1 MNEGCTRSSR
11 ILRLP
16 LILVLTQLCLVSAAR
31 AQAAQGLAA
40 NAPPP
45 SQSADPAS
53 QAADASASSPA
64 DASSAS
70 PGLSPSADSFQYAPG
85 QSAGPIA
92 PPAAGANE
100 VLPSGASAAPP
111 LSLPYST
118 VEPIQGVDRNT
129 FDPFSGQYLGTGANE
144 GVGAHMGHLTGSASF
159 GGLGTGAY
167 YAPFL
172 RRAPAPT
179 DADLKLGPLYLYLY
193 RLQADFLYTD
203 NVNLTTNNR
212 RSAEYAIITLNMEI
226 IAQLTDDLQIAVY
239 GSVIYLPLQN
249 ILAATESSTLEGGLG
264 FLLGALPVLT
274 AQVAYDTQVGD
285 WPVRFADEFQTTTG
299 HYSDS
304 TRDEFGL
311 FQGSDL
317 QSGGNPNTFRSNE
330 AGLRNANG
338 SGSYEQQDY
347 FSYYENTVSATTTG
361 QLPNDASVYA
371 RAYRSDL
378 WYNQG
383 SRGLP
388 TSRDDFYVQVAS
400 TKPEWRFEPYASY
413 EVSHSSEIP
422 GVFQIA
428 HIGLQGPITDQL
440 YMNASAGYFWN
451 NQGQQDSLYLF
462 ELRHEA
468 GPNTTEYLEI
478 ARGLSYF
485 DDEVITTEYYL
496 LSQVLGATRGGVAF
510 ADHSDF
516 QELVNDGYA
525 NRSQEDVG
533 ARLTWNIG
541 PLTTLNLT
549 GVYTHQDFDD
559 DLTTDTWTGRV
570 TLSRIVSDSIFF
582 QAFYQFQHYNANQPD
597 RKYEENLVFLS
608 LVKYFH

>member
-16 LILVLTQLCLVSAAR
+16 LLLVLTQLCLVSAAR
-31 AQAAQGLAA
+31 AQAAQDIAA
-40 NAPPP
+40 SAPPP

-53 QAADASASSPA
+53 QAADASASSSTP
-64 DASSAS
+64 ASSATS
-70 PGLSPSADSFQYAPG
+70 GASPSPDSFQYAPAE
-85 QSAGPIA
+85 SAGPIA

-129 FDPFSGQYLGTGANE
+129 LDPFGAHYIGPSASE
-144 GVGAHMGHLTGSASF
+144 GVGAHVGNAQANVSL
-159 GGLGTGAY
+159 GGLGGGAY
-167 YAPFL
+167 YTPFL
-172 RRAPAPT
+172 RRGAAPT

-212 RSAEYAIITLNMEI
+212 RTAEYAIITLNMEI
-226 IAQLTDDLQIAVY
+226 IAQLSEDLQFAVY
-239 GSVIYLPLQN
+239 GSIIYLPLQN

-264 FLLGALPVLT
+264 FLLGALPVLN
-274 AQVAYDTQVGD
+274 AQASYGTEIGGWAVT
-285 WPVRFADEFQTTTG
+285 FADQFQTATG

-304 TRDEFGL
+304 TRDQFGL
-311 FQGSDL
+311 FQNSVLQNSD
-317 QSGGNPNTFRSNE
+317 NPNTFRSNE
-330 AGLRNANG
+330 AGLRNANS
-338 SGSYEQQDY
+338 SGSYEQQGY
-347 FSYYENTVSATTTG
+347 FSYYENTASATAVT
-361 QLPNDASVYA
+361 QLPNDVGIYA

-383 SRGLP
+383 TRGLP
-388 TSRDDFYVQVAS
+388 TSRDDFFIQAES
-400 TKPEWRFEPYASY
+400 NKPSWRFQPFASY
-413 EVSHSSEIP
+413 EVSHSSSVP
-422 GVFQIA
+422 GVYQIA
-428 HIGLQGPITDQL
+428 HIGVEGPLTDQL
-440 YMNASAGYFWN
+440 YMKASAGYFWN
-451 NQGQQDSLYLF
+451 NEGQQNALYRLQ
-462 ELRHEA
+462 LRHQA

-496 LSQVLGATRGGVAF
+496 ISQVLGPTLGGFGF
-510 ADHSDF
+510 ADHSQF
-516 QELVNDGYA
+516 QELVNDGFS
-525 NRSQEDVG
+525 NRSQEDAG
-533 ARLTWNIG
+533 ARLTWSIG
-541 PLTTLNLT
+541 PLTTLDLS
-549 GVYTHQDFDD
+549 GIYTHQDFDD
-559 DLTTDTWTGRV
+559 GLTTDTWTGRV
-570 TLSRIVSDSIFF
+570 TLSRIVTDSIFF
-582 QAFYQFQHYNANQPD
+582 QAFYQFQHYNANESD